1 MYNNEPNDF
10 LMVFN
15 FGNKQ
20 NENLI
25 EIYVGLGPMIVVIFC
40 CVFFQANFF
49 LRSAW
54 KGQKKYCPI
63 SINIQFGLSFFVSWE
78 KLFKP
83 LSHWVYSNKSQQWTW

>member
-49 LRSAW
+49 LQSA
-54 KGQKKYCPI
+54 
-63 SINIQFGLSFFVSWE
+63 
-78 KLFKP
+78 
-83 LSHWVYSNKSQQWTW
+83 